1 MIKELL
7 YFALYFFISG
17 AVLELGMFTAVALIN
32 ITRESRRKRKVNSR
46 IIKQAKAA
54 GVWGDIEKM
63 GGKALELYA
72 WKVWLICREEGETD
86 EHLRLRIYSRRKG
99 QF

>member
-1 MIKELL
+1 MILATFKVI
-7 YFALYFFISG
+7 FF
-17 AVLELGMFTAVALIN
+17 VFCFAVAFSLGTYATEAALKI
-32 ITRESRRKRKVNSR
+32 IPVLFRKREVNRR
-46 IIKQAKAA
+46 IIRQAKAA

-72 WKVWLICREEGETD
+72 RKVWGIYREVDETD
-86 EHLRLRIYSRRKG
+86 AHLRFRIYSKRKG

>member
-1 MIKELL
+1 MIKDLLFILL
-7 YFALYFFISG
+7 YFFVSS
-17 AVLELGMFTAVALIN
+17 VVVSLGMFTAGALIKF
-32 ITRESRRKRKVNSR
+32 TLESRRKRKVNSR
-46 IIKQAKAA
+46 IIKHAKAA

-72 WKVWLICREEGETD
+72 WKVWFICREEGETD

>member
-1 MIKELL
+1 MSINNIIFSTVITILCVFIL
-7 YFALYFFISG
+7 IALFYFCME
-17 AVLELGMFTAVALIN
+17 VLPEWK
-32 ITRESRRKRKVNSR
+32 RKREVNRR
-46 IIKQAKAA
+46 IIRQAKAA

-72 WKVWLICREEGETD
+72 RKVWGIYREVDETD
-86 EHLRLRIYSRRKG
+86 AHLRFRIYSKRKG

>member
-1 MIKELL
+1 MIT
-7 YFALYFFISG
+7 ALFYIFLSG
-17 AVLELGMFTAVALIN
+17 AVLVLGMFTAVALIN
-32 ITRESRRKRKVNSR
+32 ITRESRRKRKVNRR
-46 IIKQAKAA
+46 IIRQAKAA

-72 WKVWLICREEGETD
+72 WKVWLIYREEGETD